1 MGNEG
6 ESKAKARKSRGR
18 AWMVG
23 LAVLVVLAV
32 IGFASVGSEPTP
44 RSGEVVVQSFAKIY
58 VTDPGKWIVGV
69 DYVSALPGNDPAAL
83 RREAEALLPQL
94 SGNLSG
100 AGVDTAVLRAVV
112 VKKWLI
118 ITSKKPVAGF
128 NAQRGPDGIWKLEP

>member
-1 MGNEG
+1 
-6 ESKAKARKSRGR
+6 
-18 AWMVG
+18 MVG

-32 IGFASVGSEPTP
+32 IGFASVGSERTP

-58 VTDPGKWIVGV
+58 VTNPGKWIVMV
-69 DYVSALPGNDPAAL
+69 DYVSALPENDRAAL

-118 ITSKKPVAGF
+118 VTSKEPVSGF